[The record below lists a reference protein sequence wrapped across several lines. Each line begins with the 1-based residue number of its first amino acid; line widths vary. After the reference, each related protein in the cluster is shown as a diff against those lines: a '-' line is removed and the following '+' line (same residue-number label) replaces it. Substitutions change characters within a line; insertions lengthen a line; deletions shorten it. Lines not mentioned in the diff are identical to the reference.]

1 MLSDID
7 SSNLNNNN
15 KLSSYN
21 INIKEEF
28 NANKSIVI
36 TTALPYANGEIH
48 LGHISSTYLPAD
60 IFTRFL
66 RISKRKVFHVSA
78 SDDFGTPILIKAEK
92 ENKTPKEFVDYWN
105 KRDLEDF
112 NGLGISFD
120 KFYKTSSIENKKF
133 VQYIFN
139 KLRSNGHIYEKE
151 VIQFYCN
158 FDKKFLPD
166 RYVIGICPH
175 CKSKDQYSD
184 LCEKCGRVP
193 EEILEPKCGI
203 CGQSPIKKTSNH
215 YFFKLSNF
223 SSELKEWLTENKNL
237 QADIKNYVLHWISEG
252 LEDWDITRDLDWG
265 IKIPLDEAKGK
276 VFYGWFDNHLC
287 YISTFDA
294 LIKERLGIH
303 GKNIWNNSYIYH
315 FIGKDIIYHHFLFL
329 PAIRMGIN
337 KEYKLPD
344 YIPVRGHLM
353 LHNKKISKSRNW
365 YIGLKEFIS
374 LFNPDFLRFYI
385 AIISPS
391 SQDDINFDLDIF
403 YSKINNELID
413 NIGNFINRTLSFIKK
428 NFDGIVPEP
437 EFYHEEDK
445 NGIKAIMNIAKVT
458 GEFLMKTETDKA
470 LKNILKFSNYFNQY
484 FQSREPWCN
493 KDSTA
498 RTTLYISINAVRAL
512 AILLSPFIPNSAEKI
527 WLQLNHNY
535 KLHEESWDGSSVLK
549 IAPGHRI
556 GNISPI
562 FKKIERKEIEK
573 EKIKLGYVD

>member
-1 MLSDID
+1 MLSNTNI
-7 SSNLNNNN
+7 NNCYTNN
-15 KLSSYN
+15 KLSSHSLN
-21 INIKEEF
+21 SKEELE
-28 NANKSIVI
+28 ANKPIVI

-66 RISKRKVFHVSA
+66 RISQKKVFHVGA

-92 ENKTPKEFVDYWN
+92 ENKTPQEFVDYWN

-112 NGLGISFD
+112 NAIGISFD
-120 KFYKTSSIENKKF
+120 KFYKTSSIENQKF
-133 VQYIFN
+133 VQCIFN

-151 VIQFYCN
+151 VIQFYCD
-158 FDKKFLPD
+158 FDNKFLPD
-166 RYVIGICPH
+166 RYVIGICPY
-175 CKSKDQYSD
+175 CRSKDQYSD

-203 CGQSPIKKTSNH
+203 CGQSPIKKTSKH

-223 SSELKEWLTENKNL
+223 SFELKEWLTRNKNL
-237 QADIKNYVLHWISEG
+237 QEDIKNYVLHWIGEG

-265 IKIPLDEAKGK
+265 IRIPLEDAKGK

-287 YISTFDA
+287 YISTFNA
-294 LIKERLGIH
+294 LIKERIGRH
-303 GKNIWNNSYIYH
+303 GKDIWNTSSIYH

-337 KEYKLPD
+337 GEYKLPD

-374 LFNPDFLRFYI
+374 LFKPDFLRFYI
-385 AIISPS
+385 ALISTS
-391 SQDDINFDLDIF
+391 SQDDINFDWDIF
-403 YSKINNELID
+403 YSTINNELID

-428 NFDGIVPEP
+428 NYDGIVPEP
-437 EFYHEEDK
+437 GVYYEEDK
-445 NGIKAIMNIAKVT
+445 NGIKAIMNIAKDT
-458 GEFLMKTETDKA
+458 GEFLHKTETDKA
-470 LKNILKFSNYFNQY
+470 LKTILKFSNFFNQY
-484 FQSREPWCN
+484 FQRKEPWCN

-498 RTTLYISINAVRAL
+498 PTTLYISINAVRAL
-512 AILLSPFIPNSAEKI
+512 AILLLPFIPKSAEII
-527 WLQLNHNY
+527 WSQLNNND
-535 KLHEESWDGSSVLK
+535 KLHEESWEGLSLLK
-549 IAPGHRI
+549 IPPGHRI
-556 GNISPI
+556 GNISPV

-573 EKIKLGYVD
+573 EKIKLGSID

>member
-1 MLSDID
+1 MLSNTNI
-7 SSNLNNNN
+7 NNCYTNN
-15 KLSSYN
+15 KLSSHSLN
-21 INIKEEF
+21 SKEELE
-28 NANKSIVI
+28 ANKPIVI

-66 RISKRKVFHVSA
+66 RISQKKVFHVGA

-92 ENKTPKEFVDYWN
+92 ENKTPQEFVDYWN

-112 NGLGISFD
+112 NAIGISFD
-120 KFYKTSSIENKKF
+120 KFYKTSSIENQKF
-133 VQYIFN
+133 VQCIFN

-151 VIQFYCN
+151 VIQFYCD
-158 FDKKFLPD
+158 FDNKFLPD
-166 RYVIGICPH
+166 RYVIGICPY
-175 CKSKDQYSD
+175 CRSNDQYSD

-203 CGQSPIKKTSNH
+203 CGQSPIKKTSKH

-223 SSELKEWLTENKNL
+223 SFELKEWLTRNKNL
-237 QADIKNYVLHWISEG
+237 QEDIKNYVLHWIGEG

-265 IKIPLDEAKGK
+265 IRIPLEDAKGK

-287 YISTFDA
+287 YISTFNA
-294 LIKERLGIH
+294 LIKERIGRH
-303 GKNIWNNSYIYH
+303 GKDIWNTSSIYH

-337 KEYKLPD
+337 GEYKLPD

-374 LFNPDFLRFYI
+374 LFKPDFLRFYI
-385 AIISPS
+385 ALISTS
-391 SQDDINFDLDIF
+391 SQDDINFDWDIF
-403 YSKINNELID
+403 YNTINNELID

-428 NFDGIVPEP
+428 NYDGIVPEP
-437 EFYHEEDK
+437 GVYYEEDK
-445 NGIKAIMNIAKVT
+445 NGIKAIMNIAKDT
-458 GEFLMKTETDKA
+458 GEFLHKTETDKA
-470 LKNILKFSNYFNQY
+470 LKTILKFSNFFNQY
-484 FQSREPWCN
+484 FQRKEPWCN
-493 KDSTA
+493 KNSTA
-498 RTTLYISINAVRAL
+498 PTTLYISINAVRAL
-512 AILLSPFIPNSAEKI
+512 AILLSPFIPKSAEII
-527 WLQLNHNY
+527 WSQLNNND
-535 KLHEESWDGSSVLK
+535 KLHEESWEGLSLLK
-549 IAPGHRI
+549 IPPGHRI
-556 GNISPI
+556 GNISPV

-573 EKIKLGYVD
+573 EKIKLGSID